1 MRLQK
6 FMARCGVASRRKSEE
21 LILKG
26 KVKVNG
32 KVVTKLGTTVDPER
46 DVVMY
51 KGEIIKKEAEKVY
64 VLLNKPAGYV
74 TTLQD
79 EKGRRIVTDLIK
91 GVKERIFPVGR
102 LDKDTTGLLLLTNDG
117 ELTYKLT
124 HPSNEIV
131 KKYVAKVYGIPDR
144 SKLERFRNGIYIDGS
159 LTAKASIR
167 IIDKSQNESR
177 LEVGIH
183 EGRNRQVRK
192 MCQAIG
198 HPVKELKR
206 ISIGQLELGNLAL
219 GSWRYLSESEINYLK
234 SL

>member
-26 KVKVNG
+26 KVQVNG
-32 KVVTKLGTTVDPER
+32 RIVTKLGTTVDPER

-51 KGEIIKKEAEKVY
+51 KGKIIKKEAEKVY

-102 LDKDTTGLLLLTNDG
+102 LDK
-117 ELTYKLT
+117 
-124 HPSNEIV
+124 EIGR
-131 KKYVAKVYGIPDR
+131 ASCR
-144 SKLERFRNGIYIDGS
+144 ERG
-159 LTAKASIR
+159 
-167 IIDKSQNESR
+167 
-177 LEVGIH
+177 
-183 EGRNRQVRK
+183 
-192 MCQAIG
+192 
-198 HPVKELKR
+198 
-206 ISIGQLELGNLAL
+206 
-219 GSWRYLSESEINYLK
+219 
-234 SL
+234 